1 MVEESPVR
9 QLCDETTCPIC
20 LEYFKDPVTIDC
32 RHNFCQAYITQCW
45 QEPGREASCPQCRV
59 PCPQRDFKPNRQLAS
74 IVEIA
79 KKFRLQRTRG
89 AEALGKVCE
98 RHQEPLKLFCED
110 DQALI
115 CVVCDKSK
123 EHKEHKVIPKDE
135 AFRERKKK
143 IWNYLT
149 FLKEK
154 RKEMLSCKQRKE
166 NESQMLLE
174 EAEIETQKIMAEF
187 NQLHI
192 FLEEQE
198 CLVLTK
204 RKNLSDEIKHMRNK
218 NIEKLSKEISSMDDL
233 IKEMEEKHNQPTSEF
248 LQKLCC
254 LDFKKIKFM
263 TFKGS

>member
-135 AFRERKKK
+135 AFRERK
-143 IWNYLT
+143 
-149 FLKEK
+149 
-154 RKEMLSCKQRKE
+154 
-166 NESQMLLE
+166 E

-187 NQLHI
+187 NQLHT

-218 NIEKLSKEISSMDDL
+218 NIEKLSKEISSMGNL
-233 IKEMEEKHNQPTSEF
+233 IKEMEEKHNQPASEF